1 MDRAG
6 PRPPVQN
13 SGSKVR
19 RPRAARACD
28 ACRIKKNKCDDLY
41 PCTYCRNHNIEC
53 VYRGQDAGRRLFTPD
68 YVRQLEEQ
76 VKRLSA
82 FEAQAKAGQPA
93 PHATPLPIN
102 EGPGASP
109 VYRDTDRHTSSSY
122 DADSPASARLRQAAG
137 QEVSGVNRHT
147 RNVEFY
153 GSSSSVALLSHV
165 QRAGDATEESSEDQD
180 GEALVSNLHNH
191 AFSPAVDGA
200 LGAQRP
206 GRVTHYPQCR
216 NFIMNYFTSIHY
228 VHPFLDKAEFLS
240 RCEKLWSQEG
250 DPLHTSS
257 FAALYYSI
265 LSLGALV
272 GPREED
278 SIGGVTNLQWSRT
291 FFDEAISRCH
301 RLGMVTDLD
310 MVQCYFMLSKICQ
323 NELNAHW
330 SYMYVGLAVRTALA
344 MGINREPNPQSKK
357 PISQLR
363 AEARTWWG
371 LYSLETEMSFAMGR
385 PDTLGA
391 DLYHNRSFPLIG
403 NETSGSSPDDRFDP
417 PQCAIIKSMVDLSRI
432 TRSICLDIYLPETIT
447 PRTVALAYRLE
458 QDLDKWVEGLPEAI
472 RPRQAT
478 GEPVSLKS
486 VRDPQWAKR
495 QRLVLGIRYHNL
507 RILTFGSLLL
517 TSTSN
522 ERSTLP
528 GIREGVQKCL
538 DSAKQTIDTIYVTYQ
553 HHDFFRTW
561 YYNTTYTVF
570 AASVILVYVMKE
582 ASEAEMEPLL
592 RMVAMAIEILET
604 MDECVV
610 ALKAAKLMQ
619 RAIDKARRKYSTETP
634 PMATATVDANE
645 AMLHLNHYWGPL
657 NLIEGEMDF
666 DFAFQL
672 DDMDGANSMFSPL

>member
-6 PRPPVQN
+6 PH
-13 SGSKVR
+13 
-19 RPRAARACD
+19 
-28 ACRIKKNKCDDLY
+28 
-41 PCTYCRNHNIEC
+41 HNIEC

-82 FEAQAKAGQPA
+82 FEAQAKAGQSA

-102 EGPGASP
+102 EGPAASP
-109 VYRDTDRHTSSSY
+109 VYRDTDRHPSSSY
-122 DADSPASARLRQAAG
+122 GADSPASARLRQAAG

-165 QRAGDATEESSEDQD
+165 QRAGDAAEESSEDQD

-278 SIGGVTNLQWSRT
+278 PIGGVTSLQWSRT

-371 LYSLETEMSFAMGR
+371 LYSLETLSEMSFAMGR

-403 NETSGSSPDDRFDP
+403 NESSGSSPDDRFDP

-458 QDLDKWVEGLPEAI
+458 QDLDKWIEGLPEAI

-495 QRLVLGIRYHNL
+495 QRLVLGIRYNNL

-610 ALKAAKLMQ
+610 ALKAARLMQ
-619 RAIDKARRKYSTETP
+619 GAIDKARRKYSTETP
-634 PMATATVDANE
+634 PMVTATVDANE

-672 DDMDGANSMFSPL
+672 DDMDGANSMFAPL